1 MRDAAMARRHAKR
14 GQDLEEHTR
23 KLRPLKIGEVVSI
36 QDQKGNNSKRWNC
49 TGTIVEVKEFD
60 QYVIKVDGSGRLTVR
75 NRKFLRPLI
84 TFKDDL
90 KEQSNQE
97 AVKETQARRSVRLT
111 EKNGRAMMI
120 TCREIKDEFASAPVF
135 FRPWEQLSSE
145 QARPRTTPYPAPA
158 PK

>member
-1 MRDAAMARRHAKR
+1 M
-14 GQDLEEHTR
+14 
-23 KLRPLKIGEVVSI
+23 
-36 QDQKGNNSKRWNC
+36 
-49 TGTIVEVKEFD
+49 EVKEFD
-60 QYVIKVDGSGRLTVR
+60 QYVIKVDGSGRLTIR

-90 KEQSNQE
+90 KEQNNQE
-97 AVKETQARRSVRLT
+97 VVKEMQPRRSVRLT

-120 TCREIKDEFASAPVF
+120 TCREVKDEFASAPIF